1 MWRKIY
7 ALMSKEFIQLKHDR
21 RTLALMILLPVIWL
35 VAFGYAVNFD
45 VQKVDLMIVDE
56 AQNED
61 SKKVKDHLKK
71 DEEIVIKQQSQTVRE
86 AEKALRQGEVA
97 LFVHFPREYQ
107 IMAKQENQKLNISV
121 DGSHLFSASSAIKK
135 MQQVLLDVQKES
147 LEDLKKQVQQE
158 MTHIDLTESD
168 QSSFPIQPNQQ
179 LQNQLKEQLE
189 QKIKE
194 QQQKL
199 EDLFPES
206 EQFTPDIEVLYNPDL
221 KSAYVMIPGLIGL
234 VLLFITTLMTALGLV
249 REKEQGTLEQL
260 LVSPLRPFELL
271 MGKILPYLLIATID
285 FLIVWV
291 VGVTLFDIPFL
302 GDFISFFAVALL
314 FLFVSLGLGLFISTV
329 AQNQQ
334 QAMQMT
340 ILVLVPQ
347 FILSGFVFPLE
358 SIPWGVRWISYLLPL
373 TYFLPIC
380 RDLFLKGSSIT
391 EFGFELSILIVFAVG
406 ILLLAMLR
414 YRKSLG

>member
-45 VQKVDLMIVDE
+45 VQKVDLFVVDQ

-61 SKKVKDHLKK
+61 SKKVKDHLNK
-71 DEEIVIKQQSQTVRE
+71 DEEIVIKQQGQTVAE
-86 AEKALRQGEVA
+86 AERALRQGEVT
-97 LFVHFPREYQ
+97 LLIHFPPEYQ
-107 IMAKQENQKLNISV
+107 IMAKEEQQKLNISV

-135 MQQVLLDVQKES
+135 MQQILLDVQKES

-158 MTHIDLTESD
+158 MSQIALTEPD
-168 QSSFPIQPNQQ
+168 PSSPPIQQNQQ
-179 LQNQLKEQLE
+179 LQMRIKEQLE
-189 QKIKE
+189 EKMKE
-194 QQQKL
+194 QQEKL
-199 EDLFPES
+199 ENLFPDS
-206 EQFTPDIEVLYNPDL
+206 EQFTPDIDVLYNPDL

-302 GDFISFFAVALL
+302 GDFVSFFAVALL
-314 FLFVSLGLGLFISTV
+314 FLFVSLGIGLFISTV

-373 TYFLPIC
+373 TYFLPVC

-391 EFGFELSILIVFAVG
+391 EFGFELSILVVFAVV
-406 ILLLAMLR
+406 ILLFAMLR